1 MPQQT
6 YKVSVSR
13 LDHLFIALCSTFLF
27 IALLTWIQRLWV
39 RTRNRNLDKSE
50 GSRNRAP
57 GTRSQSG
64 TRNQADHDG
73 PTRHT
78 VHGKQRWDDDQGGA
92 ASDLSRNKYTVGW
105 VCALSVEMA
114 AARAVLDEAHE
125 EADLNQSQ
133 GDINTYVLGR
143 IARHHVVVACLPADQ
158 YGSNN
163 AAQVGAHM
171 RRTFPSI
178 YVWLLVGVGGGI
190 PGELDLRLGDVVVST
205 RMFQYD
211 LGKTVKSGQ
220 FRQTGA
226 SHTPDQA
233 VLTAISALRAKHEQ
247 YRSQIRHFLAQMLE
261 RYPRMR
267 SEYTYPGDHLDRLFD
282 SAYQHEHGSD
292 ANCNSCDASKVL
304 ERDQRPD
311 ADPRIH
317 YGPIGSA
324 NRVMRDGVT
333 RDVLGRKFGTKC
345 LEMEAAGLMPGSSC
359 LVIRG
364 VCDYADSHKNER
376 WQRYAAATA
385 ACYAKEFLLVMP
397 LKEQGAPRERAQ
409 SSAAPSRAR
418 VRGIKAGNYASQMF
432 VSEQNGFDVADV
444 ITGDYGVQYFGTPH
458 MDMMSAAIE
467 GRDRTTTEKGPVH
480 EQPVNSRR
488 GERADR

>member
-6 YKVSVSR
+6 YKISVSR
-13 LDHLFIALCSTFLF
+13 LDHLFIVFCSTLFF

-39 RTRNRNLDKSE
+39 RTGNRNLNRSE
-50 GSRNRAP
+50 GNRNWAP
-57 GTRSQSG
+57 RNRSQSG
-64 TRNQADHDG
+64 TWNQTDHDG
-73 PTRHT
+73 PPTRHR
-78 VHGKQRWDDDQGGA
+78 VHDKQRWDDQNGA

-105 VCALSVEMA
+105 VCALSLEMA

-125 EADLNQSQ
+125 EANLNQPQ

-143 IARHHVVVACLPADQ
+143 IARHNVVVACLPADQ

-163 AAQVGAHM
+163 AAQVGTHM

-205 RMFQYD
+205 KMFQYD
-211 LGKTVKSGQ
+211 LGKTVSSGQ
-220 FRQTGA
+220 FRQTGV
-226 SHTPDQA
+226 SYTPDQA
-233 VLTAISALRAKHEQ
+233 VLTAISALQAKHEQ
-247 YRSQIRHFLAQMLE
+247 SRSQIRHFLAQMLE
-261 RYPRMR
+261 RYPDMR
-267 SEYTYPGDHLDRLFD
+267 EYNYPDGHLDRLFD

-304 ERDQRPD
+304 ARDERPD

-317 YGPIGSA
+317 YGSIGSA
-324 NRVMRDGVT
+324 NQVMRDGVT
-333 RDVLGRKFGTKC
+333 RDLLGHKFGTIC
-345 LEMEAAGLMPGSSC
+345 LEMEAAGLMAGSSC

-364 VCDYADSHKNER
+364 VCDYADSHKNKR

-397 LKEQGAPRERAQ
+397 LKEQGPRERAQ
-409 SSAAPSRAR
+409 SGVAPSR
-418 VRGIKAGNYASQMF
+418 VRAKGIKAGKRASQMF
-432 VSEQNGFDVADV
+432 VSDQSVFDLEDV
-444 ITGDYGVQYFGTPH
+444 TTGDDGVQYFGTPH
-458 MDMMSAAIE
+458 TDMMRAAIE
-467 GRDRTTTEKGPVH
+467 GRARPEKATVH
-480 EQPVNSRR
+480 GQTANSRR
-488 GERADR
+488 GEPAAR